1 MITLCY
7 TQILLRRLRIAKPDL
22 ASMPPTNALRNWYA
36 NLICIGLPQ
45 MVMATS
51 ERSFGARLV
60 LAARSGADGL
70 HAAFCGNAEFGAP
83 VRGQAIRDSR

>member
-36 NLICIGLPQ
+36 NLICIGWPQ

-51 ERSFGARLV
+51 ERSLARDWYWRHG
-60 LAARSGADGL
+60 LAPMDFMLR
-70 HAAFCGNAEFGAP
+70 FAETPNSALL
-83 VRGQAIRDSR
+83 